1 VCAVDEFVM
10 GCIVFLLQTF
20 AQDRVSEAWS
30 MVVRLSDVAEQA
42 QVSVATVSK
51 IVNRANGWD
60 LYSEDCIKR
69 VLAAAEELG
78 YRPNYHARSLQ
89 TGRANALG
97 LVTISPE
104 GNSGWNEFWSP
115 VVAGADAEALATG
128 NQFVIIGPS
137 GRESGIDRG
146 LGFWQERRIDALIAP
161 SFIQAIH
168 PEICA
173 STDAP
178 LVVMGTSPEDSP
190 VPCVGLDDAAGIR
203 EAVAHLAS
211 FGHRRLL
218 WFGPDKPAD
227 AAASSR
233 QSAFDASAAA
243 HDCRGV
249 SLSVARPATGWPNRA
264 EDAVAWARA
273 AFLEGWL
280 SGQRGT
286 AVVCF
291 DERMAFGVYAAANE
305 LGLRIPDDLSVIGFD
320 DIHASMAYPAMTVV
334 SHMLQQIGRSA
345 ARLALEMVG
354 DRRAWKRL
362 RGRRERV
369 PATLV
374 IRQST
379 GPAPA
384 SNHIA

>member
-1 VCAVDEFVM
+1 
-10 GCIVFLLQTF
+10 
-20 AQDRVSEAWS
+20 
-30 MVVRLSDVAEQA
+30 
-42 QVSVATVSK
+42 
-51 IVNRANGWD
+51 
-60 LYSEDCIKR
+60 
-69 VLAAAEELG
+69 
-78 YRPNYHARSLQ
+78 
-89 TGRANALG
+89 
-97 LVTISPE
+97 
-104 GNSGWNEFWSP
+104 
-115 VVAGADAEALATG
+115 
-128 NQFVIIGPS
+128 
-137 GRESGIDRG
+137 
-146 LGFWQERRIDALIAP
+146 
-161 SFIQAIH
+161 
-168 PEICA
+168 
-173 STDAP
+173 
-178 LVVMGTSPEDSP
+178 
-190 VPCVGLDDAAGIR
+190 
-203 EAVAHLAS
+203 
-211 FGHRRLL
+211 
-218 WFGPDKPAD
+218 
-227 AAASSR
+227 
-233 QSAFDASAAA
+233 
-243 HDCRGV
+243 
-249 SLSVARPATGWPNRA
+249 
-264 EDAVAWARA
+264 VAWARA